1 MIECRKHKEI
11 QNTKKQDT
19 KYRKQNEV
27 KWVIKPSG
35 LYASLWEGV
44 SWHSQR
50 IPPSQGDWG
59 LPWWQWWWLWWWW
72 LWHLQLFGA
81 RERTLFIN
89 NQLSKFVGQTFQEV
103 SERGGGLIV
112 THYFNI
118 RSKLPQHHNYTEGNA
133 SNKQTNA
140 TNQSNN
146 YHTLKRDQVLLGR
159 ELESVKCIWL
169 IMHLQYVWRGRRGL
183 PVRFIFNSFLSAA
196 AVVVGG
202 CKFK

>member
-1 MIECRKHKEI
+1 MSNKTIRALRFSLRRGFLALTTNTTLTRGLRLTMMTMMMIVMMMI
-11 QNTKKQDT
+11 MAFTI
-19 KYRKQNEV
+19 V
-27 KWVIKPSG
+27 WG
-35 LYASLWEGV
+35 
-44 SWHSQR
+44 QR
-50 IPPSQGDWG
+50 TN
-59 LPWWQWWWLWWWW
+59 
-72 LWHLQLFGA
+72 FVY
-81 RERTLFIN
+81 N

-169 IMHLQYVWRGRRGL
+169 IMHPQYV
-183 PVRFIFNSFLSAA
+183 
-196 AVVVGG
+196 
-202 CKFK
+202 